1 MLTIPPHFE
10 KHFDDLK
17 SRTWR
22 PVKALVTEKARGTAV
37 YGAKR
42 VRISG
47 DVLLH
52 NIVQLAIVP
61 YLKKMKIRSKNIN
74 IYIFDLDLLGHHRYK
89 DTISQLL

>member
-17 SRTWR
+17 PRTWR
-22 PVKALVTEKARGTAV
+22 PMNALVTEKARSTAV
-37 YGAKR
+37 YGAKG

-61 YLKKMKIRSKNIN
+61 NLLK
-74 IYIFDLDLLGHHRYK
+74 
-89 DTISQLL
+89 

>member
-42 VRISG
+42 VRIGG

-61 YLKKMKIRSKNIN
+61 YLKKNVNSFKKYSH
-74 IYIFDLDLLGHHRYK
+74 IYF
-89 DTISQLL
+89 

>member
-22 PVKALVTEKARGTAV
+22 PVQALVTEKARGTAV

-42 VRISG
+42 VRIGG

-61 YLKKMKIRSKNIN
+61 YKKLKFVQKILT
-74 IYIFDLDLLGHHRYK
+74 YFFYLDLLEGHHRYK
-89 DTISQLL
+89 ETINQWL

>member
-22 PVKALVTEKARGTAV
+22 PVKALVTEKARGTGV

-42 VRISG
+42 VRIGG

-61 YLKKMKIRSKNIN
+61 YLKKIEIRSENIN
-74 IYIFDLDLLGHHRYK
+74 IFFFTLTY
-89 DTISQLL
+89 

>member
-42 VRISG
+42 VRIGG

-61 YLKKMKIRSKNIN
+61 YLKKNKIRSENIT
-74 IYIFDLDLLGHHRYK
+74 YFFYLDLLEGHHRYK
-89 DTISQLL
+89 ETINQWL

>member
-1 MLTIPPHFE
+1 MNYSFPLVVSWRKSICLILKLLTIPPHFE

-22 PVKALVTEKARGTAV
+22 PMKALVTEEARGTAV

-42 VRISG
+42 VRIDG
-47 DVLLH
+47 AVLLY

-61 YLKKMKIRSKNIN
+61 NL
-74 IYIFDLDLLGHHRYK
+74 
-89 DTISQLL
+89 